1 MNENF
6 TMNNDSNV
14 TPTYAY
20 AINSKNRKMGYVK
33 FYWKWCSVKKGVLTN
48 FEKETRQ
55 DNACA
60 WVSFLM

>member
-1 MNENF
+1 MLMQLIVKTARWVMWNF
-6 TMNNDSNV
+6 TES
-14 TPTYAY
+14 
-20 AINSKNRKMGYVK
+20 
-33 FYWKWCSVKKGVLTN
+33 GVLTN